1 MTETRVHSRARG
13 AIVTGAAS
21 GIGRAIARALDAA
34 GFRVALVD
42 RDAETLAAL
51 AAEVP
56 DAVALTL
63 DITDAKAVDGLLDAL
78 PDGFGSIHTLVNAAG
93 HDPGGTTRFEHGD
106 PDDWSSAI
114 ETNLTATMRVTRA
127 VLPGMVE
134 RNRGDIVT
142 IGSIAALRMVPDMAA
157 YTASKAGLHAFT
169 DVLRAELV
177 GSAVRVVEIMPGL
190 TQTDLIRK
198 RYRGDEARAAAYYER
213 FGLALE
219 PEDVA
224 RTVMFALDAPPH
236 VTLAQI
242 VVLPTNRA

>member
-1 MTETRVHSRARG
+1 MTETRGRYRARG

-21 GIGRAIARALDAA
+21 GIGRAVARALDEA

-42 RDAETLAAL
+42 RAADAL
-51 AAEVP
+51 AELQAELA
-56 DAVALTL
+56 DTFALTL
-63 DITDAKAVDGLLDAL
+63 DIADTKAVDGLLDAL
-78 PDGFGSIHTLVNAAG
+78 PEGFGPIHVLVNAAG
-93 HDPGGTTRFEHGD
+93 HDPGGTTRFERGD

-114 ETNLTATMRVTRA
+114 ETNLAATMRVTRA
-127 VLPGMVE
+127 VLPGMVAQ
-134 RNRGDIVT
+134 NRGDIVT
-142 IGSIAALRMVPDMAA
+142 IGSIAALRTVPDMAA
-157 YTASKAGLHAFT
+157 YTASKAGLHAFN

-177 GSAVRVVEIMPGL
+177 DSAVRVIEIMPGL
-190 TQTDLIRK
+190 TKTDLIRK

-219 PEDVA
+219 PDDVA
-224 RTVMFALDAPPH
+224 RTLMFALDAPPH